1 MAQILLITFYMGFT
15 ANFILNTAIIARY
28 FGRKSLGSIQGL
40 MTMIMTPSAVMAPIY
55 TGWIYDTTGSYTTAL
70 NVCVAIAVGSAI
82 LVLFALPPKPPALV
96 SDIRKF
102 L

>member
-1 MAQILLITFYMGFT
+1 MGFT
-15 ANFILNTAIIARY
+15 ANFILNTAVIARY

-55 TGWIYDTTGSYTTAL
+55 TGWIYDNTGSYATAL
-70 NVCVAIAVGSAI
+70 TVCAAIAVGSAI